1 MMYISIEE
9 FDVADV
15 LDLKTWGVHQDL
27 RYVQYGFDRFYSD
40 DNFRKWYEI
49 KTRKKK
55 KLFAIKESGKIRG
68 YISLREINNFFKSA
82 VMGISID
89 PNYLSKG
96 IGTYALR
103 LFLSLYFKDMGMNY
117 LSLKVSQ
124 FNERAI
130 NLYESLGFKYKKTRL
145 ETFENQMDN
154 FKLLLHYPNDFR
166 QIGEYLYTDVSQ
178 YIMTKSRYEE
188 MLYSSLYL

>member
-1 MMYISIEE
+1 MCISIEE

-15 LDLKTWGVHQDL
+15 LDLKTWGIHEDL

-40 DNFRKWYEI
+40 DNFRKWHEI

-68 YISLREINNFFKSA
+68 YISLREINKWFKSA
-82 VMGISID
+82 VLGISID

-96 IGTYALR
+96 IGSYALT
-103 LFLSLYFKDMGMNY
+103 LFLKLYFEEMKMNY
-117 LSLKVSQ
+117 LSLKVSH

-130 NLYESLGFKYKKTRL
+130 NLYESLGFVYKKTRL
-145 ETFENQMDN
+145 ESFENQMDN
-154 FKLLLHYPNDFR
+154 FQLLLHYPNDFR

-188 MLYSSLYL
+188 VSYSSLHL